1 MLQLFLRDL
10 PLQAGFTV
18 IDEASTP
25 ALSRLHKPRRALGMF
40 SLLLVDG
47 KKKSGFCTGVPD
59 ILCRES

>member
-18 IDEASTP
+18 IDAASKP
-25 ALSRLHKPRRALGMF
+25 ALSRLHKPRRALGMYSMF
-40 SLLLVDG
+40 LVDG
-47 KKKSGFCTGVPD
+47 KKESGFCTGVSD

>member
-1 MLQLFLRDL
+1 MLQLFLHAL

-18 IDEASTP
+18 IDEASMP
-25 ALSRLHKPRRALGMF
+25 ALSHLQPRRALGMF
-40 SLLLVDG
+40 SLLVVDG